1 MKRERTAG
9 RKTPG
14 TMSTK
19 ASARS
24 APRKSTADSNAVVKR
39 KIRFI
44 AGFTLYFVALWFL
57 WNTPVVYPLKVFVVM
72 LHEISHGIAAVATGG
87 AIRNIQIDFN
97 EGGSCL
103 CPGGNAFIT
112 LSAGYLGSLAWG
124 AGLLVLALGKPRR
137 HKITLMLIGA
147 FLSVVTLLY
156 VRNVFGVFFGLAAG
170 FALIGAARTLPTAIN
185 KGILTV
191 LGLTS
196 CLYAILD
203 IKSDVIDRPDAH
215 SDAYMLAQLTHVHTL
230 VWGGL
235 WIVIALVVSGL
246 LLRRIWRKA

>member
-1 MKRERTAG
+1 MGSR
-9 RKTPG
+9 
-14 TMSTK
+14 

-44 AGFTLYFVALWFL
+44 AGFALYFVALWLL

-87 AIRNIQIDFN
+87 AIRNIQIDYR
-97 EGGSCL
+97 EGGACL
-103 CPGGNAFIT
+103 CPGGNSFIT

-124 AGLLVLALGKPRR
+124 AVLLLLALGKPRR

-147 FLSVVTLLY
+147 FLSVITLLY

-170 FALIGAARTLPTAIN
+170 FALIGAARALPAAFN

-203 IKSDVIDRPDAH
+203 IKSDVLDRPDAH
-215 SDAYMLAQLTHVHTL
+215 SDAYMLAELTHVPTL
-230 VWGGL
+230 FWGAL
-235 WIVIALVVSGL
+235 WIIIALVVSGL